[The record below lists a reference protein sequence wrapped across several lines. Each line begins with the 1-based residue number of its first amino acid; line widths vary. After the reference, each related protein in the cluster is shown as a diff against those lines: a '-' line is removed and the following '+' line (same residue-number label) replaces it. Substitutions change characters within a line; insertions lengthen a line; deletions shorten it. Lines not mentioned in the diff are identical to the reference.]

1 GDPVCVIRPEVV
13 ATSQPFDLISASAQ
27 NNPLASPHK
36 LRKAGEVLFPFR
48 SLHRPQYDCIST
60 QRFNLYTMGE
70 SCIAELAYRGSIS
83 QAILE
88 AKAQKKLFIVYISGK
103 DPVSVDL
110 EKSTWTDSKVADT
123 LSKYCVLLH
132 VLEGSNDAANFSAIY
147 PQKSVPAVAVI
158 GFNGV
163 QLWQSEG
170 NVSAEVLVSSLEKA
184 YLSLH
189 IQETTASVFTAALAN
204 TKSAPTTPGSSHI
217 ISGDHGS
224 SSSTVSSS
232 PDGKKV
238 QSYEFEQPSASGT
251 KDDNHRDRKTKD
263 DENASS
269 DPCNVNK
276 SMKAEDEQ
284 SRFQP
289 LSKST
294 GPSSKN
300 IPVIRE
306 VSTDYNS
313 DKPPLMNPLPKDAQ
327 DKKPATSNEKE
338 IDAIEKGSKIN
349 ASTDVHLN
357 IKLLNG
363 TSIQEKFLVSCTLRM
378 VKDYVDSNQEN
389 GYAAYDLAIPY
400 PRKIFGEQDL
410 CRSLSDLGLF
420 NRQALI
426 VVPHQKGVS
435 YFQAQSRADTSSS
448 VASPGGYFGYIRKVF
463 SFINPLSYVGG
474 SSSPASGQAGSSMWQ
489 YSKFPSLYQRD
500 SAATANDIRSRRLA
514 AFGSG
519 SNIHTLRRDEEDDRS
534 NGRNTFWNGNSTQFG
549 SGDGN
554 NDGRP

>member
-1 GDPVCVIRPEVV
+1 
-13 ATSQPFDLISASAQ
+13 
-27 NNPLASPHK
+27 
-36 LRKAGEVLFPFR
+36 
-48 SLHRPQYDCIST
+48 
-60 QRFNLYTMGE
+60 MGE
-70 SCIAELAYRGSIS
+70 SCIAELAYKGSIS

-132 VLEGSNDAANFSAIY
+132 VLEGSNDAVNFSAIY

-204 TKSAPTTPGSSHI
+204 TKSAPTTPGSSNI
-217 ISGDHGS
+217 ISGDHES

-238 QSYEFEQPSASGT
+238 QSSEFEQPSASGT

-284 SRFQP
+284 SHSQP

-294 GPSSKN
+294 GPSSNPSTENLETVDNVGAEN

-327 DKKPATSNEKE
+327 DKKLATSNEKE

-378 VKDYVDSNQEN
+378 VKDYVDRNQEN

-426 VVPHQKGVS
+426 VVPHQKEVS
-435 YFQAQSRADTSSS
+435 YFQGDSSSSPSQSTADTSSS

-489 YSKFPSLYQRD
+489 YSPNQSLPNSSGRPGPPGTNSPDQRD

-519 SNIHTLRRDEEDDRS
+519 SNIHTLRRDEDDNRS